1 MSATAHRPR
10 LAPSPPPRDTYLT
23 RLRVRLRRDGLD
35 RRIAAGEDTHADADL
50 GRRAAQLSEPDTRRL
65 IAATIDR
72 VIDEAAGPPARFSS
86 KVPLA
91 RGAIVTCAP
100 RHCEIAGRLEGDQQV
115 AARGVAQAAMLVR
128 EDDSPLFSTATTEI
142 ALNTR
147 LAEIIRALGT
157 V

>member
-1 MSATAHRPR
+1 MSATAHLPR
-10 LAPSPPPRDTYLT
+10 LAPSPSPREGCLT

-35 RRIAAGEDTHADADL
+35 RRIAAGEDVHGDADL
-50 GRRAAQLSEPDTRRL
+50 GRRAAQLTDLDTRHR

-72 VIDEAAGPPARFSS
+72 VIDEAAAPPAPFSS

-100 RHCEIAGRLEGDQQV
+100 RLCQIAGRLEGNGAV

-128 EDDSPLFSTATTEI
+128 EGDSPLFTPQISDV
-142 ALNTR
+142 ALNRR
-147 LAEIIRALGT
+147 LADVDAAL
-157 V
+157 